1 MLWFAIDDGA
11 EDEDDDDDGKMR
23 PNTIPK
29 VRIPII
35 PTNISRG
42 ESFVDDTN
50 DVCEQHHDFRFPSRS
65 FSSGL
70 LLLVVLSLSL
80 Y

>member
-1 MLWFAIDDGA
+1 MSGA
-11 EDEDDDDDGKMR
+11 GDVDDDVEEEEEDGKMI

-29 VRIPII
+29 MNIPII

-42 ESFVDDTN
+42 ESFVDDNN
-50 DVCEQHHDFRFPSRS
+50 DVLKQQDFSFPSRS

-70 LLLVVLSLSL
+70 LLVVLSLSL
-80 Y
+80 